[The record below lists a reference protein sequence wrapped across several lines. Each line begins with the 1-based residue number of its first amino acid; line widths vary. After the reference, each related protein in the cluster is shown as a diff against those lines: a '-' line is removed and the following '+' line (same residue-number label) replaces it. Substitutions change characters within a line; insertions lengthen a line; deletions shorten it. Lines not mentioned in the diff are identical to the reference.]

1 MITAASALPRET
13 LVELLTIE
21 RTLWENNDHV
31 YHETYLP
38 DAVLIFPGV
47 GRIDRETAVTAI
59 QKENAEGRAWAEV
72 QFDDAVGRSLMR
84 GTAVLISYCATA
96 RWNYETV
103 ATQTLCATVYVRQ
116 EETWRV
122 AFHQQTPK

>member
-1 MITAASALPRET
+1 MSASELPRET
-13 LVELLTIE
+13 PSELLMIE
-21 RTLWENNDHV
+21 RTLWENNDQV
-31 YHETYLP
+31 YRETYVR

-72 QFDDAVGRSLMR
+72 QFDDVVGRWLTR
-84 GTAVLISYCATA
+84 DTAVLISYCATA
-96 RWNYETV
+96 RWTYETV
-103 ATQTLCATVYVRQ
+103 ATRTLCATVYVRHGDA
-116 EETWRV
+116 WRV